1 MTTQS
6 LDIGKMSNL
15 ELKGMLHGFIEKA
28 KNRKQLLCVLG
39 ALQRCADEDTLF
51 WKEYSDEQRSE
62 IEQAIE
68 ESYDLENWVSHEE
81 VMDKYAIW
89 LRK

>member
-1 MTTQS
+1 MTIQN

-15 ELKGMLHGFIEKA
+15 ELKGMLHGFIEKV
-28 KNRKQLLCVLG
+28 KNRKQLLRVFE
-39 ALQRCADEDTLF
+39 ALQRCDDEDTLF
-51 WKEYSDEQRSE
+51 WKDYSDEQRAE

-68 ESYDLENWVSHEE
+68 ESYDPENGVPHEE
-81 VMDKYAIW
+81 VMEKYAKW